1 MDCQFCKKTFS
12 SLGNLVAHQ
21 KKTKYCL
28 KIQEENKPREYI
40 CGGCEKKL
48 SNNHRLQQ
56 HQKICE
62 KHIELNKIRQLESVI
77 EQNKILID
85 LKNEALEKSEKHIEK
100 LENHIQSLEDKLIK
114 IAMRTT
120 KTTNITTNIQ
130 QNFTPIT
137 DEKLSEDSKKLTLA
151 HLVGGGEKI
160 ATVFLDGSLKNN
172 AICTDISRRILHL
185 KDGDGKLV
193 KDINACNI
201 TKRVFSSALGIAK
214 DIKNKYGDDIDTNDD
229 AQIEMFGKVMCVF
242 GEMSQAISGQTNE
255 VSNDF
260 AKAVCIGSIVVEK

>member
-1 MDCQFCKKTFS
+1 
-12 SLGNLVAHQ
+12 
-21 KKTKYCL
+21 
-28 KIQEENKPREYI
+28 
-40 CGGCEKKL
+40 
-48 SNNHRLQQ
+48 
-56 HQKICE
+56 
-62 KHIELNKIRQLESVI
+62 LEF
-77 EQNKILID
+77 EHL
-85 LKNEALEKSEKHIEK
+85 LEKLAEKDIALGKLENQVEK
-100 LENHIQSLEDKLIK
+100 LENHVKELENKLFE
-114 IAMRTT
+114 IALKSKG
-120 KTTNITTNIQ
+120 KTTITTNIQ

-193 KDINACNI
+193 KDVNACNI

-242 GEMSQAISGQTNE
+242 GEMSQAISGQSNE

-260 AKAVCIGSIVVEK
+260 AKAVCIGSIVCENHRRHDKLP